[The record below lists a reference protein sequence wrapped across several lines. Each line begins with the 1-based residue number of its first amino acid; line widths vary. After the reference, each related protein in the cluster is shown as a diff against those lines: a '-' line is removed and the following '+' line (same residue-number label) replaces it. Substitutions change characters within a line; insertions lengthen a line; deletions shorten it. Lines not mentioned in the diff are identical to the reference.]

1 MNKLSKRLLSAFLSL
16 LMVITAVPAF
26 VVTNT
31 ATATAATL
39 DRDPSLNKYIYAY
52 FSGNSGCQI
61 RFAVSDDGYN
71 FEALNSGEQI
81 LQTTTD
87 DIITFRGKTGMGN
100 QKGARDPFI
109 IRKPDG
115 TGFYIVATD
124 LDTSYSKNRSGS
136 GNEYNNTNIL
146 VWDLDSLT
154 SAADVKPWSID
165 TSGWFSDIYF
175 GKDSDGFLGIGKTN
189 NYYNGNGV
197 NVNFCAWAPEVV
209 WDAKKNMYMMY
220 WSACMYDSLRIRYA
234 YTNDFRTFYKAD
246 GQVLDGTTGEPD
258 ILYDPGYVSIDGN
271 ITYCSDT
278 GKYYMYYKNE
288 GEVRNGNANSNLI
301 RRVESDNL
309 TGHYSNEITVD
320 TLGIGLEGPEVYQML
335 DGSYVFMGDNFAQ
348 DANGGKFTFYKAD
361 NIADLKG
368 GSDQY
373 FGDGLTINHL
383 IPSHG
388 AMSYITTEEYNAL
401 IDRYGVSNFDSPA
414 LDDIKTVNDHL
425 VARYFTTGNVF
436 QDATGHGFNLTTAN
450 NISVESDAEHSNYA
464 EFKGNNV
471 PATQYQSA
479 SYGAVDTTPMLNK
492 YNFNANDGVTMTWY
506 ANSKMTNEDGDGFAA
521 YFSQAQSGV
530 LPGSLTYNSN
540 GSHYNTSHTFV
551 YAGKPTFAAGGQGVG
566 SAVYGSENTLDPPS
580 LYTNGWHEFT
590 VTYVNG
596 FMNFFIDGKI
606 YNTFLVEDSTCRKG
620 SPLKISSINN
630 QWFKDLFTG
639 NLYFG
644 ASLFNGTDQMFTG
657 SISDFRIYN
666 KALNPDEIAASQRY
680 LLQEEIGEAVSAFE
694 EKLATS
700 DVILTNYADAY
711 KAYIECKKAL
721 DSLNYGTIERGTAG
735 EQINYEALI
744 DTLLDYSKS
753 VTDFKTIKTVQ
764 VFDSNNS
771 NQPINSKYANKLL
784 YYAKGRDKDGNL
796 LQGSLSFSQNIV
808 GEVHTSEK
816 YQLRTM
822 QTWKKVIMSD
832 FVMLYDGDEQ
842 DLPTAPLQTTFEYKY
857 DGTGSNMYDWEKSI
871 VAGVC
876 DNKEFSLAVWHEC
889 PDING
894 AIWSTASNSAPYIYA
909 ENPAYTMSNVF
920 DEAKYTSYQ
929 KITASHGTRGATHK
943 WTGDSYLTLNPDAIS
958 FDADNN
964 AYKVDTSISIYDS
977 DKARMQ
983 FKASGYNSENASPVG
998 LADVWDVKNPSSAD
1012 GKKYNTNYGY
1022 IVNYVPVT
1030 KALQRALPYI
1040 KDVEKYQLDNV
1051 NYLALL
1057 QAIDEATKLDLVT
1070 MFDNSSNIET
1080 TANQA
1085 GQAVKKAAD
1094 KIDAAIAKLEA
1105 EKTTVDNYTPLRE
1118 EMDIAKILISSTNV
1132 NYTDESFAELQ
1143 KIYADA
1149 QAFMDDVYGTNNTHT
1164 YESNNWNYNER
1175 VAAVTDALEHVL
1187 NEYVDTSEL
1196 RKVIYEKSQMFDSNG
1211 NQLWTLKSW
1220 LDNESA
1226 RNKGDECFEK
1236 YNNSPKYETEKAT
1249 YINLAGETV
1258 EYDRVTNREITNNVP
1273 EVTEIVRAIDY
1284 SPVDSPDAYKAYNKA
1299 QEIFFTSDLDAYT
1312 PASVELITS
1321 YGNENTA
1328 REYSADL
1335 NSVYVKY
1342 DNRIYK
1348 NTTVGE
1354 TDEFIS
1360 SVLTTTNGGTDEN
1373 RTRRSYKV
1381 TFNYVV
1387 DGVVLNQYTD
1397 VDHYYGDV
1405 VDMSYVGD
1413 GNVVSWSVK
1422 TDKDTPTYINNST
1435 NAFSLKVQNDTVVN
1449 VYATTDSRDG
1459 KHEVKL
1465 LDYFGR
1471 AQVIYVPDGTT
1482 LTIDGETI
1490 RFSDGQSLTNQSCNY
1505 ITFTEFNIKNGSA
1518 IKSDTKIIALGTK
1531 AEDTMT
1537 YKIEGGAFDD
1547 GSDVA
1552 QYKVDD
1558 IIKLSATN
1566 ADDCIGLA
1574 IKTGEGKYTMLT
1586 YAQTFEFYGFPV
1598 AKAFN
1603 GTVELKF
1610 MTAAEA
1616 KIYNID
1622 IGVPQSYGVGVLN
1635 SGNNKLSMYCMMS
1648 TNLSDNIK
1656 VVERG
1661 ILASADAS
1669 TSDTL
1674 IKGASNVRTLRSTS
1688 DIDSSMYMITF
1699 GTSGKVIYARSYVA
1713 YEQKLSI
1720 ELENGIIDTVNI
1732 PLVAYGDVVISTSC

>member
-1 MNKLSKRLLSAFLSL
+1 MKKISKRLLSAFLSL
-16 LMVITAVPAF
+16 LMIVTAIPMFAVPDTAV
-26 VVTNT
+26 
-31 ATATAATL
+31 AATL
-39 DRDPSLNKYIYAY
+39 ERDPSLNKYLYAY

-109 IRKPDG
+109 IRKHDG

-124 LDTSYSKNRSGS
+124 LDTSYSKNPSGE

-146 VWDLDSLT
+146 VWELDSLT
-154 SAADVKPWSID
+154 EAADVKPWSID
-165 TSGWFSDIYF
+165 TSGWFSDKYF
-175 GKDSDGFLGIGKTN
+175 GEDSIFSN
-189 NYYNGNGV
+189 NYYNNNGV
-197 NVNFCAWAPEVV
+197 SVSFCAWAPEVC
-209 WDAKKNMYMMY
+209 WDAEKNMYMLY

-271 ITYCSDT
+271 ITYSSDT

-309 TGHYSNEITVD
+309 TGPYSNEITVD

-373 FGDGLTINHL
+373 FGAGLTINHL

-401 IDRYGVSNFDSPA
+401 IDRYGVSNFDTPA

-425 VARYFTTGNVF
+425 VARYFTTGDVYE
-436 QDATGHGFNLTTAN
+436 DATGHGYNLTTAN
-450 NISVESDAEHSNYA
+450 NITVESDGERSNYA

-471 PATQYQSA
+471 LTSEYQKA
-479 SYGAVDTTPMLNK
+479 SYGSVDTTPMLEK
-492 YNFNANDGVTMTWY
+492 YNFSANNGVTITWY
-506 ANSKMTNEDGDGFAA
+506 ANSKMTNEDGSGFAA

-530 LPGSLTYNSN
+530 LPGSLTNN
-540 GSHYNTSHTFV
+540 GDKAHYNTSHTFV
-551 YAGKPTFAAGGQGVG
+551 YAGKPTFSAGGQGIG
-566 SAVYGSENTLDPPS
+566 DAVYGSENTLDPPS

-606 YNTFLVEDSTCRKG
+606 YNTFLAEDSTCRKG
-620 SPLKISSINN
+620 SPLKVSSIND

-644 ASLFNGTDQMFTG
+644 ATLFNGTDQMFTG
-657 SISDFRIYN
+657 SISDFRIYDR
-666 KALNPDEIAASQRY
+666 ALNPDEIAASQRY
-680 LLQEEIGEAVSAFE
+680 LLQEELGEAIEAFE
-694 EKLATS
+694 NKLVES
-700 DVILTNYADAY
+700 DVVLKNYADAY

-721 DSLNYGTIERGTAG
+721 DTLNYGTYKSG
-735 EQINYEALI
+735 EADDQINYDALI
-744 DTLLDYSKS
+744 DTLLDK
-753 VTDFKTIKTVQ
+753 VKFITDFKTLKTVQ
-764 VFDSNNS
+764 VYDSNN
-771 NQPINSKYANKLL
+771 NNLPINSKYANKLL
-784 YYAKGRDKDGNL
+784 YYAKGRDKDNNL

-808 GEVHTSEK
+808 GEVHTSETIR
-816 YQLRTM
+816 LRTM

-857 DGTGSNMYDWEKSI
+857 DGTGSNINDWEKSI

-894 AIWSTASNSAPYIYA
+894 DTWSTASNSAPYIYA

-929 KITASHGTRGATHK
+929 KITASHGTKGATHK

-1022 IVNYVPVT
+1022 IVNYVPA
-1030 KALQRALPYI
+1030 KEALQRALPYI
-1040 KDVEKYQLDNV
+1040 KNVKEYQLDNV
-1051 NYLALL
+1051 NYLAFL
-1057 QAIDEATKLDLVT
+1057 QAVDEATKLDLVSL
-1070 MFDNSSNIET
+1070 FDNSSNIEA
-1080 TANQA
+1080 TANEA
-1085 GQAVKKAAD
+1085 GQNIKKAAA
-1094 KIDAAIAKLEA
+1094 KIDEAIAKLDA
-1105 EKTTVDNYTPLRE
+1105 EKTKVDNYTPLRT
-1118 EMDIAKILISSTNV
+1118 EMDIVRDILASPNV
-1132 NYTDESFAELQ
+1132 DYTDESFAELQ
-1143 KIYADA
+1143 KVFADA
-1149 QAFMDDVYGTNNTHT
+1149 QAFMNDVYGTNGTHSF
-1164 YESNNWNYNER
+1164 EGNNYNYNDR
-1175 VAAVTDALEHVL
+1175 LDKVTAALKKVL
-1187 NEYVDTSEL
+1187 NEYLDTTAL
-1196 RKVIYEKSQMFDSNG
+1196 KTLIQEKSMMFDENG
-1211 NQLWTLKSW
+1211 NQLWTLTSW
-1220 LDNESA
+1220 LNEE
-1226 RNKGDECFEK
+1226 GDRVAGNQKFEELSKTAK
-1236 YNNSPKYETEKAT
+1236 YKTEQASYVDINGQTVYYDSVTNETNDSLVSDEIEVIKAIT
-1249 YINLAGETV
+1249 YI
-1258 EYDRVTNREITNNVP
+1258 
-1273 EVTEIVRAIDY
+1273 
-1284 SPVDSPDAYKAYNKA
+1284 PVDSDDAYKAYNRA
-1299 QEIFFTSDLDAYT
+1299 QQVFFTSDLDAYT

-1471 AQVIYVPDGTT
+1471 AQVIYVDNGTT
-1482 LTIDGETI
+1482 LSIDGETI
-1490 RFSDGQSLTNQSCNY
+1490 TFSDGQTLTNQGCNY

-1518 IKSDTKIIALGTK
+1518 ITSDTKIIALGTK

-1537 YKIEGGAFDD
+1537 YTIDGGTFED
-1547 GSDVA
+1547 GSSNVA

-1558 IIKLSATN
+1558 VIKLTATN
-1566 ADDCIGLA
+1566 ADDCVGLA

-1586 YAQTFEFYGFPV
+1586 YAQNFEFYGFPV

>member
-175 GKDSDGFLGIGKTN
+175 GKDSDGFLGVGKTN

-209 WDAKKNMYMMY
+209 WDAEKNMYMMY

-288 GEVRNGNANSNLI
+288 AEVRKGNASSNLI
-301 RRVESDNL
+301 RRVESDLL
-309 TGHYSNEITVD
+309 TGPYSNEITVD

-348 DANGGKFTFYKAD
+348 DPNGGKFTFYKAND
-361 NIADLKG
+361 IADLKG

-401 IDRYGVSNFDSPA
+401 IDRYGVSNFDTPA

-425 VARYFTTGNVF
+425 VARYFTTGDVY

-450 NISVESDAEHSNYA
+450 NITVESDGERSNYA
-464 EFKGNNV
+464 EFNGNNV
-471 PATQYQSA
+471 LASQYQNA
-479 SYGAVDTTPMLNK
+479 SYGAVDTTPMLNR

-506 ANSKMTNEDGDGFAA
+506 ANCKMTNEDGTGFAA

-530 LPGSLTYNSN
+530 LPGSLTYNSD

-580 LYTNGWHEFT
+580 LYTNGWHEFA

-666 KALNPDEIAASQRY
+666 KALNSDEIVASQRY
-680 LLQEEIGEAVSAFE
+680 LLQEELGEAVSAFE
-694 EKLATS
+694 KKLAES

-721 DSLNYGTIERGTAG
+721 DSLNYGTTERGTAD
-735 EQINYEALI
+735 EQIDYESLI
-744 DTLLDYSKS
+744 NKLLDYTKS

-764 VFDSNNS
+764 VFDANN
-771 NQPINSKYANKLL
+771 NNLPIDSKYANNLL
-784 YYAKGRDKDGNL
+784 YYGGNL
-796 LQGSLSFSQNIV
+796 AFKDKKDVV
-808 GEVHTSEK
+808 GEVYAKDVEK
-816 YQLRTM
+816 RPLGSSTVHQYYKIVM
-822 QTWKKVIMSD
+822 ND
-832 FVMLYDGDEQ
+832 FVMLYDGADN
-842 DLPTAPLQTTFEYKY
+842 LPTAPVQLTYEYQYDKY
-857 DGTGSNMYDWEKSI
+857 LTDGKKPRSMYY
-871 VAGVC
+871 ALC
-876 DNKEFSLAVWHEC
+876 DNPEFAIQKWLETGNDSTWQESNNDNAKFEMDETHYALSNTVDTTNDNITHAGT
-889 PDING
+889 NG
-894 AIWSTASNSAPYIYA
+894 PC
-909 ENPAYTMSNVF
+909 
-920 DEAKYTSYQ
+920 Q
-929 KITASHGTRGATHK
+929 K
-943 WTGDSYLTLNPDAIS
+943 WTGNNYVTLNLSPENIPTDGTAKKIETS
-958 FDADNN
+958 FSVYNQSSELAARITAKETTN
-964 AYKVDTSISIYDS
+964 ALTTKSCFQNKDS
-977 DKARMQ
+977 TMTTT
-983 FKASGYNSENASPVG
+983 NSHYHS
-998 LADVWDVKNPSSAD
+998 
-1012 GKKYNTNYGY
+1012 NYGY
-1022 IVNYVPVT
+1022 VVNYVPV
-1030 KALQRALPYI
+1030 KDAQARALSYI
-1040 KDVEKYQLDNV
+1040 KNVKDYQLDNV

-1057 QAIDEATKLDLVT
+1057 QAVDESTSLNLVAL
-1070 MFDNSSNIET
+1070 FDSGNVEEN
-1080 TANQA
+1080 AN
-1085 GQAVKKAAD
+1085 KAAKIITD
-1094 KIDAAIAKLEA
+1094 AANKIDAAIEKLEA

-1132 NYTDESFAELQ
+1132 NYTDESFAEFQ
-1143 KIYADA
+1143 KVYADA
-1149 QAFMDDVYGTNNTHT
+1149 QEFMNDVYGTNGTHSF
-1164 YESNNWNYNER
+1164 EGNNYNYNDR
-1175 VAAVTDALEHVL
+1175 LDKVTAALKKVL
-1187 NEYVDTSEL
+1187 NEYLDTTAL
-1196 RKVIYEKSQMFDSNG
+1196 KTLIQEKSMMFDENG
-1211 NQLWTLKSW
+1211 NQLWTLTSW
-1220 LDNESA
+1220 LNEE
-1226 RNKGDECFEK
+1226 GDRVAGNQKFEELSKTAK
-1236 YNNSPKYETEKAT
+1236 YKTEQASYVDINGQTVYYDSVTNETNDSLVSDEIEVIKAIT
-1249 YINLAGETV
+1249 YI
-1258 EYDRVTNREITNNVP
+1258 
-1273 EVTEIVRAIDY
+1273 
-1284 SPVDSPDAYKAYNKA
+1284 PVDSEDAYKAYNHA
-1299 QEIFFTSDLDAYT
+1299 QQVFFTSDLDAYT